1 MVVKRNWRDAAP
13 RVGHESA
20 IIWTLLANEGVEG
33 VPSEIAPMKGQG
45 TITLHAMQG
54 RRSGDY
60 HLHEDREQ
68 VYYFT
73 SGRAKMR
80 IDDEMYDV
88 SEGDIVYVPVGARHQ
103 LVNDSEDWV
112 YHLIINAL
120 PTAGE

>member
-20 IIWTLLANEGVEG
+20 IIWTLLAREGDPN
-33 VPSEIAPMKGQG
+33 VPPEVAPMMGQG

-73 SGRAKMR
+73 QRPREDADR
-80 IDDEMYDV
+80 RPDV
-88 SEGDIVYVPVGARHQ
+88 RRVRRRHRLRSRWRPAPARQ
-103 LVNDSEDWV
+103 RRR
-112 YHLIINAL
+112 
-120 PTAGE
+120 

>member
-20 IIWTLLANEGVEG
+20 IIWTLLATEGDQN
-33 VPSEIAPMKGQG
+33 VPPEVAPMRGQG

-80 IDDEMYDV
+80 IDDRMYDV

-103 LVNDSEDWV
+103 LVNDGEDWV

-120 PTAGE
+120 PTAGQ